1 MGAFVVSGLIA
12 VINGAA
18 TGFFRRYVALLVVA
32 VFGAL
37 LGESVAVRWN
47 FAYRFGDG
55 LVEHLLLSLILA
67 SLIHAAVR
75 LFIASLDKVAEPVAA
90 SAWSGSGSVDDEAP
104 PAYGETTAFTRLKAA
119 WQANPLWKVY
129 TAHALGLTVVLSTFL
144 AVLSTGAY
152 WWAQRHSEQRPLV
165 DAARNAFNFQL
176 TLFGITAILFILAP
190 RLALFF
196 NVFIAM
202 PLTLVTVVWNLYRVR
217 RGKEGRYPLAIKV
230 FKAERAV

>member
-1 MGAFVVSGLIA
+1 MGAFVVSGLVA
-12 VINGAA
+12 VINGLV
-18 TGFFRRYVALLVVA
+18 TGYFRRYVALLVVA

-75 LFIASLDKVAEPVAA
+75 LFVASLDPAAAARGATDGAGTQLPADGEPTV
-90 SAWSGSGSVDDEAP
+90 
-104 PAYGETTAFTRLKAA
+104 FTRMKVA

-129 TAHALGLTVVLSTFL
+129 AAHALGLTVILSTFL
-144 AVLSTGAY
+144 AVIVTGAY
-152 WWAQRHSEQRPLV
+152 WWAQRHSDQRVLV

-176 TLFGITAILFILAP
+176 TLFGVTAVLFILAP
-190 RLALFF
+190 KLALFF

-202 PLTLVTVVWNLYRVR
+202 PLTLATVVRNLYRVR
-217 RGKEGRYPLAIKV
+217 RNREGRYPLAFKV
-230 FKAERAV
+230 VKAPRTA